1 MQVKASVAG
10 TGCRLRRMS
19 SAADGYL
26 LLDSLESRADLRR
39 LEVTQLAALAAEVR
53 VLLSHNATTP
63 PERLAAA
70 VAAVELAIAV
80 HHVFDTSADRIVW
93 DSDDQCLAPTVL
105 SSRRNSLYGHPGGA
119 QPFPHRPTNGPDV
132 PGAAHC
138 GGAIGT
144 ALAMA
149 AAAVRLGEPRHVVA
163 IVADGALTTG
173 MAFEALN
180 HAGALPAD
188 MLVILNDSDPARSAN
203 GNALSNRLARVLSGP
218 LYTQLRDGGKK
229 VLRQMPSVRE
239 LARRSE
245 QHLKGMVLPG
255 TMFEELGFNY
265 IGPLDG
271 HDIGALVATLRNLKR
286 LRGPQF
292 LHVLT
297 RRVEAPADASL
308 PGAREGKGGG
318 PVYGEVLGQWLCEA
332 AAADQ
337 RLVVVTPD
345 RCGTPDLHEF
355 ASRFPARWFDVSV
368 AQQHA
373 VTFAAGLAVAGL
385 KPVVAISSTA
395 LQRAYDQL
403 IHDVAL
409 QRLPVTFAVDHA
421 GLSGDDRATD
431 HGAYD
436 LSYLRCIPNLTI
448 MAPADASEFRQMLHT
463 ARSLPGPAV
472 VRFACGQAPEVP
484 LTASVL
490 PGGRACLCREGRSGL
505 ALLSFGAL
513 LDAAAVVA
521 ERLDASLVNMR
532 FVKPLDEDLL
542 VELCARHRALVTIE
556 DNVITAGAGT
566 GVAELL
572 AARGLRIPLLQL
584 GIPDRFSEPGR
595 RAGCLAAARL
605 DAPVLGDRI
614 ERWWSSQNCARSD
627 HPDRAG

>member
-26 LLDSLESRADLRR
+26 LLDSLESPADLRR
-39 LEVTQLAALAAEVR
+39 LELTQLAALAAEVR
-53 VLLSHNATTP
+53 ALLGNNVTTP
-63 PERLAAA
+63 PQRRAAA

-80 HHVFDTSADRIVW
+80 HHVFDASSDRIVW
-93 DSDDQCLAPTVL
+93 DGDDQSLAHTVL
-105 SSRRNSLYGHPGGA
+105 GSRRSRLYPHPGGV
-119 QPFPHRPTNGPDV
+119 QPFPLRPMDGSEA
-132 PGAAHC
+132 PGTGYC

-144 ALAMA
+144 ALAMS
-149 AAAVRLGEPRHVVA
+149 AAAVRLGEPRQVVA
-163 IVADGALTTG
+163 IVADDALTTG

-188 MLVILNDSDPARSAN
+188 VLVILNDSDPASFAN
-203 GNALSNRLARVLSGP
+203 GSALSNRLARVLAGP

-245 QHLKGMVLPG
+245 RHLKGMVLPG

-297 RRVEAPADASL
+297 RRGAAPADGSL
-308 PGAREGKGGG
+308 AGAAEGQDRGPG
-318 PVYGEVLGQWLCEA
+318 YGAVLGQWLCA
-332 AAADQ
+332 AAVADQ
-337 RLVVVTPD
+337 RIVVVTPD
-345 RCGTPDLHEF
+345 RGGAAGLGEF
-355 ASRFPARWFDVSV
+355 ARRFPERWFDVTI

-385 KPVVAISSTA
+385 KPVVAISSVT

-409 QRLPVTFAVDHA
+409 QGLPVMFAVDHA
-421 GLSGDDRATD
+421 GLSGDDCATD

-448 MAPADASEFRQMLHT
+448 MAPADESEFHQMLEA
-463 ARSLPGPAV
+463 ARSLPGPTV
-472 VRFACGQAPEVP
+472 VRHACGRGPGAP
-484 LTASVL
+484 LTATAGL
-490 PGGRACLCREGRSGL
+490 PAGHARLCRAGHSGL

-513 LDAAAVVA
+513 LDAAAGVA

-532 FVKPLDEDLL
+532 YVKPLDGDLL
-542 VELCARHRALVTIE
+542 VELCTGHRALVTIE
-556 DNVITAGAGT
+556 DNVVRAGAGT

-572 AARGLRIPLLQL
+572 AARGLRVPLLQL
-584 GIPDRFSEPGR
+584 GIPDRFSEGGTR
-595 RAGCLAAARL
+595 RSCLAAARL
-605 DAPVLGDRI
+605 DAPGLGDRI
-614 ERWWSSQNCARSD
+614 ERWWSSLNSPPR
-627 HPDRAG
+627 